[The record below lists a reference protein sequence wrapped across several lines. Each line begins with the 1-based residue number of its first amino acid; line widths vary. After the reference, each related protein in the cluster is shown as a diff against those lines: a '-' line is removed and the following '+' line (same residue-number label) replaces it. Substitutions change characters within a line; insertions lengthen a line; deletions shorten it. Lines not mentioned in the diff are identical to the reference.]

1 MVVAY
6 EQILEV
12 ILRECYYR
20 RNIIF
25 VTFVVISLSILFVGY
40 SWPKIYTT
48 HSDVH
53 VSNTNIL
60 QPLMRGAAE
69 TTQSVDHVKNAKEII
84 FGDKIMDQII
94 SEVDW
99 LGESPSDFEKE
110 FLKES
115 IKKKVRVKKKGES
128 LISITYQNTNPEHAF
143 FITKRLAELFV
154 EAGEKSKVEE
164 SQSAFDF
171 INKQVNE
178 YLEKLTKVEEALRE
192 YRSNNPD
199 ARPGLENE
207 VSASITRLQRG
218 LEQANMELRETNI
231 KKVSI
236 LEQLSGEAAIAIS
249 QSKEGQYN
257 TKIAL
262 LQEKLEVLKLDYK
275 ETYPDILR
283 IKSQIEDLK
292 AALSNEIS
300 NRKMAISK
308 AQKSGELFIDESIAV
323 NPLYQQLRSN
333 LSTTET
339 EIRTLNAR
347 ISSLTKNLDNEHL
360 RARKIFGGEAK
371 LTKLTRDYEV
381 NQQIYQDLLKRLESA
396 RVSKRLDELQDGL
409 TFNILEPAKIP
420 LLPTGIRF
428 FHFVVA
434 GLLLGLLV
442 PVGLIYALIQ
452 IDPRVRFSKIIS
464 NNLDV
469 PVLAEINTHITISE
483 EENNQKNLIVL
494 GVGVLIVLA
503 IYGYAGWI
511 KFFGEV
517 V

>member
-1 MVVAY
+1 MVVAF

-12 ILRECYYR
+12 VLRESNYR

-25 VTFVVISLSILFVGY
+25 VAFAVISLSFLIVGY

-48 HSDVH
+48 HSDVY

-69 TTQSVDHVKNAKEII
+69 TTQSIDHVKNAKEII
-84 FGDKIMDQII
+84 YGDKIMDQII

-99 LGESPSDFEKE
+99 IGESPSDFEKE
-110 FLKES
+110 VLKKS
-115 IKKKVRVKKKGES
+115 IKEKVRVKKKGES
-128 LISITYQNTNPEHAF
+128 LISITYQNANPEHAF

-154 EAGEKSKVEE
+154 EAGEKSKVVE

-171 INKQVNE
+171 ISQQVNE
-178 YLEKLTKVEEALRE
+178 YLDKLTVVEEALRE
-192 YRSNNPD
+192 YRSDNPD

-218 LEQANMELRETNI
+218 IENAKMELSETNI

-262 LQEKLEVLKLDYK
+262 AQEKLEVLRLSYK

-283 IKSQIEDLK
+283 LKSQIEDLK
-292 AALSNEIS
+292 AALNNEIS
-300 NRKMAISK
+300 NRKKAISK
-308 AQKSGELFIDESIAV
+308 AQKSGELFVDESIAV

-347 ISSLTKNLDNEHL
+347 INSLIKNLDREHL

-420 LLPTGIRF
+420 LLPTGARF
-428 FHFVVA
+428 LHFLVA
-434 GLLLGLLV
+434 GLLLGVLV
-442 PVGLIYALIQ
+442 PIVLIYALVQ

-464 NNLDV
+464 KSLDV

-483 EENNQKNLIVL
+483 EKMNQKNLIVL
-494 GVGVLIVLA
+494 GVGVLIVLV
-503 IYGYAGWI
+503 IYGIAGWI
-511 KFFGEV
+511 KFFGV
-517 V
+517 AI